1 MPPQVKWH
9 GKALTDL
16 IKKDVHYKLDAIGAL
31 LERDIKEKIGVP
43 GPSKTNRRVPRSAP
57 GEPPRKSETG
67 NLRRSITNEVI
78 NDIVRVGT
86 NKDYG
91 YFLEVGT
98 RKMTGPRPYLRPAL
112 DEASAKISTI
122 LGRPA

>member
-9 GKALTDL
+9 GKAVADL
-16 IKKDVHYKLDAIGAL
+16 IKKDVHHKLDAIGAL
-31 LERDIKEKIGVP
+31 LERDVKQKIGTP
-43 GPSKTNRRVPRSAP
+43 GPTKTNPAQPPSAP
-57 GEPPRKSETG
+57 GEPPHKRTG
-67 NLRRSITNEVI
+67 ALRRSIGHEVI